1 MKKSCCLLLL
11 LGWAAFS
18 CDSEHNV
25 HDAATDD
32 APDVIDAEL
41 DVTLEE
47 ADTPVETDDGQ
58 ADPVEEELPPA
69 GESCGE
75 AGVTVAGTLLFDGE
89 FPAASQLWMA
99 WQLDP
104 PTIPQCMLEIV
115 PVAFPAPFLFTEV
128 PDSGWHIEV
137 VLDVS
142 GGFPPIPAEGDFV
155 ATVPAP
161 ELDLSADISGLEIT
175 LQPYVP

>member
-25 HDAATDD
+25 HDAEADDATDP
-32 APDVIDAEL
+32 ADAEL
-41 DVTLEE
+41 DVAPEDADAPGE
-47 ADTPVETDDGQ
+47 ADDGQ
-58 ADPVEEELPPA
+58 VDPVEEELPPA

-75 AGVTVAGTLLFDGE
+75 AGVTVDGTLFFEGE
-89 FPAASQLWMA
+89 FPAASRLWVA

-115 PVAFPAPFLFTEV
+115 PVAFPAPFLFTGV

-142 GGFPPIPAEGDFV
+142 GGAIPIPAEGDFT
-155 ATVPAP
+155 ATVPASD
-161 ELDLSADISGLEIT
+161 LDLSADISGLEIT
-175 LQPYVP
+175 LQPYTP

>member
-1 MKKSCCLLLL
+1 MRKSCLLLLL

-25 HDAATDD
+25 HDAAADD
-32 APDVIDAEL
+32 APDVTDAEL
-41 DVTLEE
+41 DVALED
-47 ADTPVETDDGQ
+47 ADTPGEADDGQ
-58 ADPVEEELPPA
+58 EDPGEEELPPA
-69 GESCGE
+69 EESCGE
-75 AGVTVAGTLLFDGE
+75 AGVTVDGTLLFEGE
-89 FPAASQLWMA
+89 FPPASRLWVA

-115 PVAFPAPFLFTEV
+115 PVAFPASFLFTEV

-142 GGFPPIPAEGDFV
+142 GGAIPIPAEGDFV
-155 ATVPAP
+155 ATVPASD
-161 ELDLSADISGLEIT
+161 LDLSADISGLEIH
-175 LQPYVP
+175 LQPYTP

>member
-1 MKKSCCLLLL
+1 VKKSCSLLLL

-25 HDAATDD
+25 HDAEADD
-32 APDVIDAEL
+32 APDVVDAEL
-41 DVTLEE
+41 DVALEDADAPAE
-47 ADTPVETDDGQ
+47 ADDGQ
-58 ADPVEEELPPA
+58 EDPVEEELPPA

-75 AGVTVAGTLLFDGE
+75 AGVTVDGTLFFGGE
-89 FPAASQLWMA
+89 FPAASRLWVA

-115 PVAFPAPFLFTEV
+115 PVAFPAPFVFTEV

-142 GGFPPIPAEGDFV
+142 GGAIPIPAEGDFV
-155 ATVPAP
+155 ATVPAS
-161 ELDLSADISGLEIT
+161 ELDLSADLSGLEIT
-175 LQPYVP
+175 LQPYAP